1 MGGEGGRRLA
11 VEVGGG
17 GEGRWWVVEVGYND
31 S

>member
-1 MGGEGGRRLA
+1 VGGEGGRRLA
-11 VEVGGG
+11 VEVG